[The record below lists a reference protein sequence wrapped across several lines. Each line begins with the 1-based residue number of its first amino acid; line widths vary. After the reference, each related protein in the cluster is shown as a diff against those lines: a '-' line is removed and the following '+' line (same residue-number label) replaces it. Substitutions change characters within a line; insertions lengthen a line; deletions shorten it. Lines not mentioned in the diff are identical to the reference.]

1 MRNDNNK
8 GVNMNQPEMIVQV
21 VRSGN
26 RLNAFDSNGVKMTSD
41 ITLRARKKAEAA
53 TGYLGKFLMKSGNY
67 RWKVISADDV
77 NTTTADT
84 TDTTSVDTSSDV
96 TGTDAVNVPE
106 DVTPQG

>member
-41 ITLRARKKAEAA
+41 ITLRMWEAVPTNA
-53 TGYLGKFLMKSGNY
+53 TQT
-67 RWKVISADDV
+67 WVEI
-77 NTTTADT
+77 
-84 TDTTSVDTSSDV
+84 
-96 TGTDAVNVPE
+96 P
-106 DVTPQG
+106 